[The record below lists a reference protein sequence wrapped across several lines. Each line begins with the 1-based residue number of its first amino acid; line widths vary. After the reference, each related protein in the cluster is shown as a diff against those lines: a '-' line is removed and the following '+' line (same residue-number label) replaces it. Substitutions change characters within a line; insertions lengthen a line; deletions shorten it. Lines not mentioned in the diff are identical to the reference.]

1 MPMEAEVPMLFL
13 ICFSIVFA
21 GKLLIGSALLLRRA
35 KGAFPLFFLHLAT
48 EFLSFRYFI
57 CLLFQNRF
65 PVFSP
70 NLTPSINNSEHIG
83 MFGVFWFLSVCFLL
97 GMVACLLAPEGT
109 KPNKP

>member
-21 GKLLIGSALLLRRA
+21 GKLLIGSALLFRRA

-57 CLLFQNRF
+57 CLLFKTVFQ
-65 PVFSP
+65 FSP
-70 NLTPSINNSEHIG
+70 KSQPHPSITPQHNRNVRCASG
-83 MFGVFWFLSVCFLL
+83 S
-97 GMVACLLAPEGT
+97 
-109 KPNKP
+109 